1 MLPSN
6 EAVIRPD
13 SQVVMHFTL
22 TLEDGTVVDT
32 TRDDNQPIEFTIGD
46 GTFLEDFELALY
58 GLKVGD
64 KQTIRIGPENTYGFP
79 ESQNIYSIEKSLFTD
94 DIQLSPG
101 VVVGFVT
108 PAGDE
113 VAATIMAV
121 EDDTVQVNF
130 NHPLAGHEVTF
141 DVEILTIR

>member
-58 GLKVGD
+58 GLKAGD